1 MGNFFENM
9 INAAGGGGLGNI
21 AGQVRN
27 QGLGSVLGGLS
38 VSAEEQ
44 CRQYQ
49 QQNPGAGGGLG
60 SVIDMVTRGGGMGS
74 LAQSVLG
81 VIGLGNKSLR
91 W

>member
-38 VSAEEQ
+38 GSAEEQ